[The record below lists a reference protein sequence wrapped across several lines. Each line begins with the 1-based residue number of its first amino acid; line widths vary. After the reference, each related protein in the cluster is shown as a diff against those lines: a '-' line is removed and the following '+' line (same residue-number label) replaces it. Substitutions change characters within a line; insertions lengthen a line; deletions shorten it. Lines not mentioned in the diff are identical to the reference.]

1 MPTRADIEAA
11 TPKCI
16 SAPRTQFHFGRLAP
30 TPIACTSLL
39 HWDQLGE
46 HWVCPSHGAQL
57 TGETAGARLAA

>member
-16 SAPRTQFHFGRLAP
+16 FAARTQFHFGRLAP
-30 TPIACTSLL
+30 APAPCTSLL
-39 HWDQLGE
+39 RWDHVGG
-46 HWVCPSHGAQL
+46 HWVCPAHGAAL